1 MKLAPRVSLK
11 FNSFLVVIF
20 LQTFILIK
28 QIVTKLNL
36 AGFHS
41 KMRPLAY
48 ASIPGF
54 TPQRTVDLLLLKL
67 YLGGINFDE

>member
-1 MKLAPRVSLK
+1 MKLEPRVSPK
-11 FNSFLVVIF
+11 FRSFLRNILANFV
-20 LQTFILIK
+20 LIK

-54 TPQRTVDLLLLKL
+54 TPQRTVVLLLLKL